1 MSVEKKDIRVR
12 FAPSPT
18 GFLHIGGA
26 RTAVFNW
33 LYAKYHGGQFL
44 LRIEDTDAARS
55 DQKMV
60 DAILNGLQWLGI
72 EWDDVPVYQSGRLDY
87 YRNVCQTLMNAGR
100 AYKCFCTHE
109 RLAAS
114 KSNYRYDGHCRN
126 LSPTGIRE
134 LENSGTPYVVRFK
147 VTEGKT
153 VFDDKVHGSLTF
165 DNSEIEDF
173 VILRSDGMPTY
184 HLAVVA
190 DDRDMGIS
198 TVIRGDDHISNTP
211 KQVMLYDALGWKA
224 PEMAHVPLIL
234 GEDRKRLSKRHGATS
249 VDEYRKAGYQ
259 PEAVFNFLAL
269 MGWSPGDDREI
280 LSKKELVDCFSLNGV
295 SKSNAVFDEKKLLW
309 LNGVYISK
317 MKDSDIV
324 ESIIPLL
331 RDSGLIEPAHV
342 DISYVEKVV
351 ALLKQK
357 IRMIND
363 FVNLGSYFFRDPEA
377 FEPKAVQKHW
387 KDAKQAAG
395 RLHALSGALKKL
407 SRFDEESLE
416 DALRRLADDM
426 EIGAGKLIHPA
437 RLALTGYGVSPGI
450 FELMEVLG
458 RERVLTRLDKAVAI
472 LEQKE

>member
-1 MSVEKKDIRVR
+1 MSAQNSKIRVR

-33 LYAKYHGGQFL
+33 LYAKHHGGQFL
-44 LRIEDTDAARS
+44 LRIEDTDVSRS

-60 DAILNGLQWLGI
+60 DAILNGLLWLGI
-72 EWDDVPVYQSGRLDY
+72 EWGEPPVYQSARRDY
-87 YRNVCQTLMNAGR
+87 YRDVCQTLLDTGK
-100 AYKCFCTHE
+100 AYKCFCTQE
-109 RLAAS
+109 RLAAL

-126 LSPTGIRE
+126 MSPAEIDK
-134 LENSGTPYVVRFK
+134 LENSGAPHVVRFK

-153 VFDDKVHGSLTF
+153 DFHDSVHGSLTF

-173 VILRSDGMPTY
+173 IILRSDGMPTY
-184 HLAVVA
+184 HLAVIA
-190 DDRDMGIS
+190 DDKEMGIS

-211 KQVMLYDALGWKA
+211 KQVMLYDALGWKV

-249 VDEYRKAGYQ
+249 VDEYRKTGYQ

-280 LSKKELVDCFSLNGV
+280 LDKQELVDCFSLSGV

-324 ESIIPLL
+324 ESILPLL
-331 RDSGLIEPAHV
+331 RESGLIKSDQV
-342 DISYVEKVV
+342 DVSYVEKVV

-363 FVNLGSYFFRDPEA
+363 FVSLGSYFFKDPEE

-387 KDAKQAAG
+387 KDTEQVAG
-395 RLHALSGALKKL
+395 RLHALSEALVKL
-407 SRFDEESLE
+407 NRFDEKSLE
-416 DALRRLADDM
+416 NALRGLAEDLA
-426 EIGAGKLIHPA
+426 IGAGKLIHPA

-458 RERVLTRLDKAVAI
+458 RERVLTRLNKAVDI
-472 LEQKE
+472 LKQKT